1 MSLYSKYKFLFI
13 VATISFLAVFPI
25 SAEYTIQPIIGR
37 NGGDF
42 VFETGSRFPNLSG
55 IRAGSRISFERDF
68 NLFGFGGKY
77 FNGPIEFYGKFTTT
91 GWSVP
96 TGKARDE
103 DFVLF
108 TTSTERAHH
117 INTREFSFYDTT
129 SVFGGQRNFAD
140 GIGKSSMSEYNFD
153 FLFRYYFGKSTPDIQ
168 KSGDGYYLSAGA
180 RYTYNKYKFYDVVQ
194 WIGSNPI
201 FYQPIGFGLSFTNSI
216 FEIPF
221 GIGYRWNWEKFY
233 LDTTLHGLFAFY
245 KTRDFHVQ
253 RNINFN
259 SETFGPGVL
268 AQIETG
274 YKMDNRSI
282 FFLRM
287 NQHRSF
293 TKGTFAAVG
302 GLTEQ
307 DILAN
312 FLGRYKAHINTKQ
325 FSVEF
330 GFDYRPEWGNSSD
343 RDNNS
348 KINNSVPKED
358 HKSKEEK
365 ETSQEVI
372 KTEEENNQSD
382 YEKNGDQDSNL

>member
-1 MSLYSKYKFLFI
+1 MLHLIKLLPFCLILILSIFLI
-13 VATISFLAVFPI
+13 CPLH
-25 SAEYTIQPIIGR
+25 AEYTIQPIIGR

-77 FNGPIEFYGKFTTT
+77 FTGPLEFYGKFTTT
-91 GWSVP
+91 GWYVP

-103 DFVLF
+103 DFALF

-117 INTREFSFYDTT
+117 INTREFSFYDST

-153 FLFRYYFGKSTPDIQ
+153 FLTRYYLGKASPDLQ
-168 KSGDGYYLSAGA
+168 KSGDGFYLSGGA

-194 WIGSNPI
+194 WIASNPI
-201 FYQPIGFGLSFTNSI
+201 FYQPIGYGLSFTNSI

-221 GIGYRWNWEKFY
+221 GFGYRLNWKDFY
-233 LDTTLHGLFAFY
+233 IDTTIHGLYAFF
-245 KTRDFHVQ
+245 KTRDFHAQ

-259 SETFGPGVL
+259 SETSGPGIL

-274 YKMDNRSI
+274 YKMDLRSI

-293 TKGTFAAVG
+293 TKGTFEAVG
-302 GLTEQ
+302 GITQQ
-307 DILAN
+307 DIFAN

-325 FSVEF
+325 FSIEF
-330 GFDYRPEWGNSSD
+330 GFDYRPEWQNASTEPLSKKQNELNQNTESRTQEESNSG
-343 RDNNS
+343 
-348 KINNSVPKED
+348 
-358 HKSKEEK
+358 
-365 ETSQEVI
+365 T
-372 KTEEENNQSD
+372 
-382 YEKNGDQDSNL
+382 QDSNLE